1 MKYEKKLTLKYCAL
15 QGAYWLLAAV
25 GLAFVTPLLEGKG
38 YSSLE
43 VGCLQAVK
51 YISVIVFQIWIA
63 AFSDKHAR
71 TFPLRWIMW
80 IMGAFG
86 IVAAGAMWIIG
97 RNFAI
102 AILIFILYGIAV
114 NCLSAIVDSLSV
126 QYMNHGRNINY
137 TLARAVGSASWA
149 IACVVLGFF
158 SDYFGV
164 NNILLL
170 QIAATIFFVCI
181 VWIMDA
187 VDFDCEEKVDV
198 SAQKNKATAQE
209 NKEVHSSVYLLT
221 HYPKYLLFLIGCAFV
236 FMGYS
241 LNSTYMIDI
250 IRRVGGSHSALG
262 LGEFVLAAS
271 EVPFALVFVKARKK
285 IAVDKMM
292 VVCAIFC
299 TLRAA
304 ATTFAPTVLLVVL
317 AQGFEILGLSIFYA
331 ASVYFVM
338 ENLPDSDVIKG
349 VSFINVA
356 SMGIGQTIGSI
367 LCGVIKSTFGL
378 QNLLYVSIAMSF
390 VAVLVMLVM
399 IRAPKTKSLCAVI
412 NRGRIHHGCSIE
424 QTR

>member
-43 VGCLQAVK
+43 IGYLQAVK
-51 YISVIVFQIWIA
+51 YLSVIVFQVWIA

-71 TFPLRWIMW
+71 TFPLRWIMG
-80 IMGAFG
+80 IMGVLG
-86 IVAAGAMWIIG
+86 IIAAGAMWILG
-97 RNFAI
+97 RNFAVAVI
-102 AILIFILYGIAV
+102 IFILYGIAV
-114 NCLSAIVDSLSV
+114 NCLAAIVDSLSV

-149 IACVVLGFF
+149 IACVALGYF

-170 QIAATIFFVCI
+170 QIAATIFFI
-181 VWIMDA
+181 VVAWIMDP
-187 VDFDCEEKVDV
+187 VNFECDEKTDV
-198 SAQKNKATAQE
+198 SAKE
-209 NKEVHSSVYLLT
+209 NKMTAKENQTVHSSVYLLT
-221 HYPKYLLFLIGCAFV
+221 HYPKYLLFLAGCAFV

-262 LGEFVLAAS
+262 FGEFVLAAS
-271 EVPFALVFVKARKK
+271 EVPFALVFIKVRKK

-292 VVCAIFC
+292 AVCAIFC

-317 AQGFEILGLSIFYA
+317 SQGFEILGLSIFYA

-356 SMGIGQTIGSI
+356 SMGIGQAIGSV
-367 LCGVIKSTFGL
+367 LCGIIKSVFGL
-378 QNLLYVSIAMSF
+378 QNLLYVSIGVSF
-390 VAVLVMLVM
+390 IGVIVMFMMVK
-399 IRAPKTKSLCAVI
+399 APKLRAQKEISADKLSC
-412 NRGRIHHGCSIE
+412 CE
-424 QTR
+424 QNP